1 MKYERDS
8 RYFSYPDD
16 SKNDT
21 YARMEA
27 DVKRRIQFIKSNK
40 PFWCSAKSLTVTPK
54 DCSNRYEN
62 RKHNEICKDCY
73 TTCCFFAKEANRFF
87 PPKPPESQFLSSLRD
102 IAEEEK
108 GKSQEQDHKMSDIP
122 VAERE
127 TRPISLEA
135 FNFRPHNPGEVSC
148 GWRPSRPSVTLAA
161 NVLYINSASIKKF
174 HLEHRQLV
182 SLHYDPEKQ
191 AFLLD
196 FSDDQPPYL
205 QLRVTHRKG
214 GDAKVSL
221 RGFRRKF
228 KFDLEGKYKV
238 ALFDAEQ
245 NKMLI
250 LLDEEKYNGDV

>member
-1 MKYERDS
+1 MTYEKES

-16 SKNDT
+16 NANDP

-27 DVKRRIQFIKSNK
+27 DAKRRIQFIKSNI
-40 PFWCSAKSLTVTPK
+40 PFWCNRKNETITPK
-54 DCSNRYEN
+54 ACALRHEDEEDHEYCAMCCSFGR
-62 RKHNEICKDCY
+62 
-73 TTCCFFAKEANRFF
+73 EANRIF
-87 PPKPPESQFLSSLRD
+87 PPKPPESQFLSSLRE

-148 GWRPSRPSVTLAA
+148 GWRPSSPSVTLAA

-182 SLHYDPEKQ
+182 SLHFDPEKR

-196 FSDDQPPYL
+196 FSDDQPPHL

-228 KFDLEGKYKV
+228 HFDLEGKYKV
-238 ALFDAEQ
+238 ALFDTEQ

-250 LLDEEKYNGDV
+250 LLDEEKINGDV